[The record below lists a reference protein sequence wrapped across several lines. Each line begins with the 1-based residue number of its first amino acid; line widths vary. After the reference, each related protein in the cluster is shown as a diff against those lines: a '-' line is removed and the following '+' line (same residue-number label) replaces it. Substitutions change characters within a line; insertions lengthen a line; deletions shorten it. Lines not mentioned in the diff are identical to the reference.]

1 MTMTREEII
10 ETTIRFLAE
19 EFEVE
24 KSIILPD
31 SNLQETLDLDSL
43 DYVDLVVVIEENLG
57 FKPTA
62 EDFQTVVTFNDFYTL
77 VEAKLKEVA

>member
-1 MTMTREEII
+1 MNREEII
-10 ETTIRFLAE
+10 KITQQFLSE

-24 KSIILPD
+24 ESVILPD
-31 SNLQETLDLDSL
+31 NNLQETLELDSL

-62 EDFQTVVTFNDFYTL
+62 EDFKTIATFNDFYDL
-77 VEAKLKEVA
+77 VEEKLAEMA

>member
-1 MTMTREEII
+1 MTREEII
-10 ETTIRFLAE
+10 ETTIRFLAD

-24 KSIILPD
+24 TSIILPE

-62 EDFQTVVTFNDFYTL
+62 EDFQSIVTFNDFYSL
-77 VEAKLKEVA
+77 VEVKLKEVA